1 MTDYRRNHT
10 RARCY
15 RDPNRLL
22 QIIGGALVAVGLL
35 LLFLCI
41 PGWAWAALAGIVLV
55 AAGVLLIRLSGGR

>member
-1 MTDYRRNHT
+1 MNDYRRNQT

-22 QIIGGALVAVGLL
+22 QLIGGALVAVGLL

-41 PGWAWAALAGIVLV
+41 PGWAWAALAGIILV
-55 AAGVLLIRLSGGR
+55 AAGVLLIRLSGRR